1 MNAICR
7 KSVKTTKQMREART
21 KVKTTNWKYRRG
33 SLSLGFR
40 LATVLAFL
48 MLSSPGKAASN
59 YPFVPTDFDVP
70 SVLETKN
77 YRLRMLTVN
86 DLVKDFDAVISS
98 SEKLREVWPH
108 SDWPLGLTLEEN
120 LIDLG
125 WHQREFTTR
134 RSFAYTVVA
143 LDETKVLGCVYIN
156 PTRKKNYDAEIYL
169 WTRTSENN
177 IDLTDEQL
185 MTTVENW
192 VGREWPFLSPAFPG
206 KKISWDVWN
215 QLDEE
220 SR

>member
-1 MNAICR
+1 M
-7 KSVKTTKQMREART
+7 KMREVET
-21 KVKTTNWKYRRG
+21 KVKATNWKYRRG
-33 SLSLGFR
+33 LLSLGFR

-48 MLSSPGKAASN
+48 MLSSPGRAASN

-120 LIDLG
+120 LVDLG

-134 RSFAYTVVA
+134 RSFAFTVVT
-143 LDETKVLGCVYIN
+143 LDETRVLGCVYIN

-169 WTRTSENN
+169 WTRTAEKET
-177 IDLTDEQL
+177 DPTDEQL
-185 MTTVENW
+185 LTTVENW
-192 VGREWPFLSPAFPG
+192 VAQEWPFVSPAFPG
-206 KKISWDVWN
+206 KKIPWSVWN

-220 SR
+220 KR